1 MWLVN
6 VKTYRLEEFS
16 GSEIPKYAI
25 LSHTW
30 EEEEVTFQEINRRS
44 ALSKKGYAKIKET
57 CIRARR
63 HGLHYAWIDTCCI
76 DKRSSTELAESIN
89 SMFQWYQNAATCY
102 VYLSDLPSGCGPHAE
117 EGLAE
122 CRWWTRGWTLQ
133 ELIAPRKVHF
143 YDQQWCFFGTKR
155 DLSKKISSIT
165 SIDVD
170 ILIGER
176 QANYYSVAARM
187 SWAAHRETKRSEDL
201 AYSLL
206 GIFDVHMP
214 LMYGEGSGSFRR
226 LQEAIIQRNNDMT
239 IFAWDHD
246 QRGQEQEQ
254 AGSMGLFSSSPS
266 GFARSK
272 DVRQYN
278 RGEIDPVFS
287 MTNKG
292 LRFDRFACLY
302 KRIQDD
308 ASGTEFTRY
317 SIPLG
322 VDPREP
328 VAIHYFMQLR
338 KVGPGVFLRDGKLLV
353 DNGSLGHSP
362 ATRLP
367 TLDFYIHADTEEAH
381 VLESSRRHKAV
392 HFPRHDRIQVQ
403 GVLPESHWDDSKKR
417 FFTEFADDNLVLAT
431 SCLVRLETSQVH
443 VVVCIN
449 FSAEVPSCRI
459 FNAEEHQKQL
469 SWLLRHQRFGHN
481 VTWEDVEAELPD
493 LFDFTDKMTVYAKGY
508 KSTISVL
515 LEKQVIR
522 SISEDEI
529 FSLKFD
535 IRESQK
541 RFGITTAS
549 PAQRTRLKGP
559 ELLLK
564 RLRMMRLYRRQRE
577 IKSILKRNA
586 KKRAKKTIKMITKQT
601 APSSRGQKTKI

>member
-1 MWLVN
+1 MGEKKECEGRGGPIFGPPTLSSVITRMSC
-6 VKTYRLEEFS
+6 KRLNKVDVVAS
-16 GSEIPKYAI
+16 
-25 LSHTW
+25 
-30 EEEEVTFQEINRRS
+30 VCRV
-44 ALSKKGYAKIKET
+44 
-57 CIRARR
+57 
-63 HGLHYAWIDTCCI
+63 CI

-102 VYLSDLPSGCGPHAE
+102 VYLSDLPSGAHAE
-117 EGLAE
+117 EGLAG
-122 CRWWTRGWTLQ
+122 CRWFTRGWTLQ
-133 ELIAPRKVHF
+133 ELIALRKVRF
-143 YDQQWCFFGTKR
+143 YDQQWRFFGTKK
-155 DLSKKISSIT
+155 DLAERISSII
-165 SIDVD
+165 SINVDV
-170 ILIGER
+170 LMGVR
-176 QANYYSVAARM
+176 QANYYSVATRM

-226 LQEAIIQRNNDMT
+226 LQEAMIQRNNDMT
-239 IFAWDHD
+239 IFAWDHE
-246 QRGQEQEQ
+246 QGQEQT
-254 AGSMGLFSSSPS
+254 GSMGLFSSSPL

-272 DVRQYN
+272 DVCQYN

-308 ASGTEFTRY
+308 ASGTGCTRY

-322 VDPREP
+322 VDPGKP
-328 VAIHYFMQLR
+328 VAVHYFMQLR

-353 DNGSLGHSP
+353 DDGSLGHGP
-362 ATRLP
+362 TTRLP
-367 TLDFYIHADTEEAH
+367 TLDFYIHADTQEAH
-381 VLESSRRHKAV
+381 ALESSRRHKAV
-392 HFPRHDRIQVQ
+392 HFPSHDQIRVQ

-431 SCLVRLETSQVH
+431 SCLVKLETAQVH

-459 FNAEEHQKQL
+459 FNAEEYQKQL

-481 VTWEDVEAELPD
+481 VTWDDVEAELPG
-493 LFDFTDKMTVYAKGY
+493 LFDFRDNMTVYAKGY

-529 FSLKFD
+529 FSLKFN
-535 IRESQK
+535 IRESEK
-541 RFGITTAS
+541 LFRIATPN
-549 PAQRTRLKGP
+549 PAQMIRLKGP
-559 ELLLK
+559 ELRLK
-564 RLRMMRLYRRQRE
+564 HLTMLRLCRRQRE
-577 IKSILKRNA
+577 LKSVLGRTTKKTA
-586 KKRAKKTIKMITKQT
+586 KKKAKKTIKMITKLT
-601 APSSRGQKTKI
+601 APSSRDRKTKIRMKLRGA

>member
-16 GSEIPKYAI
+16 GSEVPKYAI

-30 EEEEVTFQEINRRS
+30 EEEEVTFQEIHRRS
-44 ALSKKGYAKIKET
+44 ALSKKGYAKIKEI

-76 DKRSSTELAESIN
+76 DKRSSAELAESIN

-102 VYLSDLPSGCGPHAE
+102 VYLSDLPSGAHAE
-117 EGLAE
+117 EGLAV
-122 CRWWTRGWTLQ
+122 CRWFTRGWTLQ
-133 ELIAPRKVHF
+133 ELIAPRKVRF
-143 YDQQWCFFGTKR
+143 YDQQWCFFGTKK
-155 DLSKKISSIT
+155 DLAERISSIT
-165 SIDVD
+165 SINVDV
-170 ILIGER
+170 LKGVR
-176 QANYYSVAARM
+176 QANYYSVATRM

-239 IFAWDHD
+239 IFAWDHE
-246 QRGQEQEQ
+246 QGQEQT
-254 AGSMGLFSSSPS
+254 GSMGLFSSSPL
-266 GFARSK
+266 GFAGSK
-272 DVRQYN
+272 DVCQYN

-308 ASGTEFTRY
+308 ASGTGFTRY
-317 SIPLG
+317 STPLG
-322 VDPREP
+322 VDPGGP
-328 VAIHYFMQLR
+328 VAVHYFMQLR
-338 KVGPGVFLRDGKLLV
+338 KVGPGVFLRDGKLL
-353 DNGSLGHSP
+353 
-362 ATRLP
+362 
-367 TLDFYIHADTEEAH
+367 EAH
-381 VLESSRRHKAV
+381 ALESSRRHKAV
-392 HFPRHDRIQVQ
+392 HFPRHDQIRVQ
-403 GVLPESHWDDSKKR
+403 GMLPESHWDDSKKR

-431 SCLVRLETSQVH
+431 SCLVKLEAAQVH

-459 FNAEEHQKQL
+459 FNAEEYQTQL

-481 VTWEDVEAELPD
+481 VTWDDVEAELPD

-515 LEKQVIR
+515 LGKQVIR

-541 RFGITTAS
+541 LCRIATPN
-549 PAQRTRLKGP
+549 PAQWIRLKGP

-564 RLRMMRLYRRQRE
+564 RLTMLRLCRRQRE
-577 IKSILKRNA
+577 LKNVLGRATKKTA
-586 KKRAKKTIKMITKQT
+586 KKKAKKAIKMNTKLT
-601 APSSRGQKTKI
+601 APSSRDRKTKIRMKLRGA

>member
-6 VKTYRLEEFS
+6 IETHRLEEFS

-30 EEEEVTFQEINRRS
+30 EEEEVTFQEIHRRS

-57 CIRARR
+57 CIRAHR

-89 SMFQWYQNAATCY
+89 SMFQWYQNAAICY
-102 VYLSDLPSGCGPHAE
+102 VYLSDLPSGAHAE
-117 EGLAE
+117 DGLAE
-122 CRWWTRGWTLQ
+122 CRWFTRGWTLQ
-133 ELIAPRKVHF
+133 ELIAPREVCF
-143 YDQQWCFFGTKR
+143 YDQQWGFFGTKR
-155 DLSKKISSIT
+155 DLSEKISSIT
-165 SIDVD
+165 SIDMKV
-170 ILIGER
+170 LMGVC
-176 QANYYSVAARM
+176 QANYYSVATRM
-187 SWAAHRETKRSEDL
+187 SWAAHRETKRIEDL

-239 IFAWDHD
+239 IFAWDYE
-246 QRGQEQEQ
+246 QGQEQT
-254 AGSMGLFSSSPS
+254 GSMGLFSSSPS

-272 DVRQYN
+272 ACQYN

-308 ASGTEFTRY
+308 DGGIESTRY

-322 VDPREP
+322 VDRGETD
-328 VAIHYFMQLR
+328 AIHYFMQLR
-338 KVGPGVFLRDGKLLV
+338 KVGPGVFLRDGKLLI
-353 DNGSLGHSP
+353 DNGSLGHGP
-362 ATRLP
+362 ANRLP
-367 TLDFYIHADTEEAH
+367 TLDFYIHADTQEAH

-392 HFPRHDRIQVQ
+392 HFPRHDQIRVQ
-403 GVLPESHWDDSKKR
+403 GVLPESHWDDSKNR
-417 FFTEFADDNLVLAT
+417 FFTEFADDNLILAT
-431 SCLVRLETSQVH
+431 SCLVKLETSQAH

-449 FSAEVPSCRI
+449 SSTEVPSCRI
-459 FNAEEHQKQL
+459 FNAEKYQKQL

-481 VTWEDVEAELPD
+481 VTWHDVEAELPR
-493 LFDFTDKMTVYAKGY
+493 LLDFTDKMTVFAKGY

-515 LEKQVIR
+515 LEKKVRIATAVPN
-522 SISEDEI
+522 STSELHAKETTQGTGIATGTCDND
-529 FSLKFD
+529 KFVPPT
-535 IRESQK
+535 E
-541 RFGITTAS
+541 
-549 PAQRTRLKGP
+549 
-559 ELLLK
+559 
-564 RLRMMRLYRRQRE
+564 
-577 IKSILKRNA
+577 RNEA
-586 KKRAKKTIKMITKQT
+586 
-601 APSSRGQKTKI
+601 SSRDDYEEADEEKYKDGYEKGGESHYEAKSTDIERPEIEDPNEAAA